1 MHNYF
6 SKIIYISFCLI
17 LVLSSC
23 DLLTT
28 RKAEDPETSR
38 SSYIVATTPDQ
49 LFANLKNS
57 LAEKVEKDYM
67 SNFVDSSFLSVDYK
81 FTPSSEA
88 ILKYNILSEWNLD
101 AERTYFRNLINNID
115 ANKQIVLELQ
125 LVSSSVQE
133 NSEIINYDYSITLP
147 INSEGTPNY
156 YRGNA
161 SFKIDLDKNNQ
172 WVIVE
177 WIDNKTEDYPS
188 WSELK
193 GRFYLY

>member
-6 SKIIYISFCLI
+6 SKIISFSILFSLLLI
-17 LVLSSC
+17 SC

-49 LFANLKNS
+49 LFENLKNS

-67 SNFVDSSFLSVDYK
+67 SNFVDSSFLSLDYK

-101 AERTYFRNLINNID
+101 AEKTYFRNLINNID
-115 ANKQIVLELQ
+115 ENKQIVLDLQ
-125 LVSSSVQE
+125 LVSNSVQE
-133 NSEIINYDYSITLP
+133 NSEIRNYDYSINLP
-147 INSEGTPNY
+147 ITSEGIPNY
-156 YRGNA
+156 YKGNA
-161 SFKIDLDKNNQ
+161 SFKINLDQNNQ

-193 GRFYLY
+193 GRFYLF